1 MFHARRSF
9 ISLFLALFLLISMLP
24 VTALAVDSSKFADV
38 NPSDWYYDAV
48 QYVSEQDLMKGTSN
62 TAFSPNVSTSRGML
76 ITILY
81 RLTGNPDIAA
91 DCPFSD
97 VARGSYY
104 EDAITWGAQEEI
116 ITGYRSGTFGPD
128 DPITREQLA
137 VIFYRYARYLGMDAV
152 TTAENL
158 TGFADDDTVSEYA
171 VAALNWAVGA
181 GLINGVGNGLL
192 KPQGNAVRAQVAAML
207 QRFCENIAP
216 GYGVHTVTFALNYS
230 GAGTYKTVKVLD
242 GACVSAPVDP
252 SRSGYQFNGWYTRA
266 SGGSKFDFDTTIT
279 GDLTLYAQWSKTGSS
294 GSSGSD
300 GHNYVGEVTTPATCT
315 EDGEMTYTC
324 SGCGDTYTRPI
335 PALGHDYGDYRWD
348 GTYQASST
356 HSRICS
362 RCGNVERESCQFTD
376 TVETIDSDTV
386 TKHTCS
392 VCGYSYTTTTSST
405 AVAMV
410 GGQLHETLS
419 DAITAAAGGVD
430 KVITLVNDA
439 ALSAQLNLPD
449 GVTLD
454 GGGHSLSVAGSVE
467 TWPTENGSKHLLAT
481 GSNTVIRNL
490 VLNCKDK
497 AYGMVAYQDQ
507 TVRLEQVSILDSAGI
522 GLTVNGSTVTAVDLN
537 IYGSQVGSVNVD
549 GDGAQF
555 TLESG
560 KLEDALQIWSE
571 LEALTAVTAP
581 ASFHAYGAAGFYTWA
596 EADAAQVLQQLS
608 TVPPQLTELTML
620 TDQTV
625 EGDLA
630 VPEGI
635 TLIVPDGVQLRAT
648 GDISGT
654 IKDENGAT
662 LIYSATQLRALAD
675 TINAEETKNT
685 YRNATVRLMDD
696 IDLSGENWTPISGNG
711 GNMNGLTLDGEGHTI
726 SGMTVVGTGSLGFIG
741 SNASSFTI
749 RDLTFDGASVNG
761 SGSFIGT
768 VIGYQY
774 GHVTLTNVD
783 VTNSRVET
791 SIANKGIRIGG
802 LVGFSVLH
810 DGAKLYLTDCDVSH
824 TTLTG
829 YHNTCGLVGTLI
841 NLYESEDANTWSM
854 NNCSVT
860 DCTFNIGT
868 TTEKHVGVFT
878 VDGGSYPD
886 RETNDKYF
894 ETVNDTTITTANRQ
908 SGNTFAYNLFSS
920 AKLEA
925 ANSEQLASFTAKENA
940 SISIGA
946 GNYELPSTIADG
958 VTVTG
963 GGSSSV
969 IDAAQP
975 KTISASNFTLDNVKV
990 DGGSGHDSTL
1000 ILTGSGTTIS
1010 NATFING
1017 GQDTWNAHVEVRADD
1032 GITTIAHCNMSG
1044 SMRGILIHNE
1054 YGQSDGLTVTDC
1066 VLDATYPINVNGNNP
1081 NFVMSVTDTTL
1092 KGWLSFAAI
1101 KSASFTDCT
1110 FGVSTSGYSH
1120 LRPYSSTTLTRCDFS
1135 EGFTFDCGVE
1145 SGVTIEFINCTVNG
1159 QPMTAAMLKDILS
1172 ADGAS
1177 NVTTNTWIVDGTTV
1191 VFS

>member
-1 MFHARRSF
+1 
-9 ISLFLALFLLISMLP
+9 MLP

-48 QYVSEQDLMKGTSN
+48 QYVSEQDLMKGTSD

-171 VAALNWAVGA
+171 VAAMNWAVGA

-266 SGGSKFDFDTTIT
+266 SGGSKFDFDTAIT
-279 GDLTLYAQWSKTGSS
+279 EDLTLYAQWSKTGSS
-294 GSSGSD
+294 GGSGSHK
-300 GHNYVGEVTTPATCT
+300 HNYVGEVTTPATCT
-315 EDGEMTYTC
+315 QAGEMTYTC
-324 SGCGDTYTRPI
+324 SGCGDRYTRPI
-335 PALGHDYGDYRWD
+335 PVLGHDYGDYQWD
-348 GTYQASST
+348 GTHQAEST
-356 HSRICS
+356 HSRTCS
-362 RCGNVERESCQFTD
+362 RCGDVERKSCQFTE
-376 TVETIDSDTV
+376 TVEMIDSETV

-410 GGQLHETLS
+410 GGKLYGTLS
-419 DAITAAAGGVD
+419 DAITAAADGED
-430 KVITLVNDA
+430 KVVTLVNDTT
-439 ALSAQLNLPD
+439 LSAQLNLPD

-454 GGGHSLSVAGSVE
+454 GGGHSLSVADSVT

-481 GSNTVIRNL
+481 GSQTVIRNL
-490 VLNCKDK
+490 VLDCEKK
-497 AYGMVAYQDQ
+497 AYGMVAYRDQ
-507 TVRLEQVSILDSAGI
+507 NVHLEQVTILDSAGI

-537 IYGSQVGSVNVD
+537 ISGSQVGSVNVD
-549 GDGAQF
+549 EADAQF

-596 EADAAQVLQQLS
+596 EADAAQVLNQLS
-608 TVPPQLTELTML
+608 SVLPQLTELTLL

-630 VPEGI
+630 VPDGI

-648 GDISGT
+648 GDIRGT

-662 LIYSATQLRALAD
+662 LIYSTTQLRALAD
-675 TINAEETKNT
+675 TINAEATKNT
-685 YRNATVRLMDD
+685 YKNATVRLMDD

-774 GHVTLTNVD
+774 GTVRLTNVD

-791 SIANKGIRIGG
+791 SIANTGIRIGG

-810 DGAKLYLTDCDVSH
+810 DGAELYLTDCDVSH

-841 NLYESEDANTWSM
+841 NLYKSEEANTWSM

-894 ETVNDTTITTANRQ
+894 ETVNGTTITTANRQ
-908 SGNTFAYNLFSS
+908 SGNTFTYNLFSS

-925 ANSEQLASFTAKENA
+925 ANSEQLASFTDKENA
-940 SISIGA
+940 SISIGS
-946 GNYELPSTIADG
+946 GTYELPEVAKNRVTI
-958 VTVTG
+958 TG
-963 GGSSSV
+963 SGSSSV

-975 KTISASNFTLDNVKV
+975 KTISGSSFTLDNVKV
-990 DGGSGHDSTL
+990 DGGSGRDSTL
-1000 ILTGSGTTIS
+1000 ILTGGGTTIS

-1032 GITTIAHCNMSG
+1032 GITAIAHCNISG
-1044 SMRGILIHNE
+1044 AMRAIFVNNE
-1054 YGQSDGLTVTDC
+1054 SGQSDGLTVTDC
-1066 VLDATYPINVNGNNP
+1066 VLDATYPINVNGSNS

-1110 FGVSTSGYSH
+1110 FGKSTSGYSH

-1145 SGVTIEFINCTVNG
+1145 NGVTIEFINCTVNG
-1159 QPMTAAMLKDILS
+1159 QPMTADMLKDILS

-1191 VFS
+1191 DFS